1 MKKLVLIISLAIVA
15 ISCGE
20 KKEQKSELTGSISID
35 GSGTVFPVSEAVAE
49 EFLKVE
55 PMVKLNV
62 FGFSYQLKI
71 NSL

>member
-49 EFLKVE
+49 EFLKV
-55 PMVKLNV
+55 
-62 FGFSYQLKI
+62 LKSD
-71 NSL
+71 SLWNTNHQKQFREL